1 MSDVTIPR
9 LRIVYYD
16 QDRPPDIVVCG
27 QWEAVL
33 AERRYGEGSVSR
45 GNLDAVT
52 FAAFLGAKRSG
63 SVPDGM
69 DYETWA
75 SSVAQ
80 TEAIEPGESPEPLG
94 T

>member
-1 MSDVTIPR
+1 MAAVTIPR
-9 LRIVYYD
+9 LRIIYYD
-16 QDRPPDIVVCG
+16 EDRAPDVVVCG
-27 QWEAVL
+27 QWEAIL
-33 AERRYGEGSVSR
+33 AERKFGEGSVTR

-52 FAAFLGAKRSG
+52 YVAYLGGKRSG
-63 SVPDGM
+63 IVPDGM

-80 TEAIEPGESPEPLG
+80 TEAVEPGESPAPLA